1 MRGGGSFVPEE
12 FSQDEFITVF
22 TSRKHDAE
30 QEAESIRGLLES
42 AGLESL
48 IVRENVQELPVGR
61 VAIKVLSSNAD
72 DAKNLIA
79 EARRQ
84 NDPAAGD
91 EEEDDEDE
99 F

>member
-1 MRGGGSFVPEE
+1 VPDE
-12 FSQDEFITVF
+12 FSQDEFVTVF
-22 TSRKHDAE
+22 ASRRHDAE

-48 IVRENVQELPVGR
+48 IVRENVPELPIGKVS
-61 VAIKVLSSNAD
+61 IKVLAFNAD
-72 DAKNLIA
+72 DAKQLIE

-84 NDPAAGD
+84 GGPAAGD
-91 EEEDDEDE
+91 EDDEEE

>member
-1 MRGGGSFVPEE
+1 MPEE
-12 FSQDEFITVF
+12 FSQDEFVTVF

-48 IVRENVQELPVGR
+48 IVRENVKELPVGK
-61 VAIKVLSSNAD
+61 VSIKVLSCNAD
-72 DAKNLIA
+72 DAKSLIE

-84 NDPAAGD
+84 NDPAVGD
-91 EEEDDEDE
+91 EEDDEDE
-99 F
+99 Y

>member
-1 MRGGGSFVPEE
+1 MPEE
-12 FSQDEFITVF
+12 FSQDEFVTVF

-61 VAIKVLSSNAD
+61 VSIKVLSSNAD
-72 DAKNLIA
+72 DAKNLID

-84 NDPAAGD
+84 NDPAV
-91 EEEDDEDE
+91 DEDE
-99 F
+99 EDEY